1 MDTNLQPTAI
11 SWPAVLAARPQLI
24 ADAHALELHDAWVTA
39 EREFNANLGRPVSD
53 VARYRVVDGVA
64 VIPVSG
70 ALINRYDFIGEGS
83 GYTSYPALT
92 REVNRAAADPAIRG
106 IVLAISSPG
115 GNADGIIAPSAAI
128 RAARAAKPVTALV
141 GSIAASGGYW
151 LAAQAGE
158 IVLDNDLSQ
167 VGSIGVYTMHMD
179 VSKLLERIGIDIS
192 VISSGRNKV
201 DGHPFAPLPAD
212 VRASIQQEVDDLRL
226 MFAREVST
234 GRPALTADL
243 ALATEARMFS
253 AFNPRTGARPAIE
266 EKLAD
271 RMGSLS
277 DVVGS
282 INRGRYPG
290 RFMRKT
296 GMTDVTREDHD
307 RAVAAAREDGR
318 VAGERAGREAAATR
332 ISSIMTSDEAK
343 ANPKLAS
350 HLAYKT
356 ETSVEDAK
364 EMLAAA
370 GPAVAEPKADDKKSE
385 SQTYEQ
391 RKAAVGGEGYV
402 DTGNGSGTKATA
414 KAGWGK
420 AVAAAN
426 KGLGPGARN

>member
-1 MDTNLQPTAI
+1 MATNLQPTAI

-24 ADAHALELHDAWVTA
+24 ADAHAMELRDAWVTA
-39 EREFNANLGRPVSD
+39 EREFNANLGRQTAD

-70 ALINRYDFIGEGS
+70 ALINRYDFLGEGS

-106 IVLAISSPG
+106 IVLGINSPG
-115 GNADGIIAPSAAI
+115 GNADGIIAPSSAI
-128 RAARAAKPVTALV
+128 RAARQVKPVVALV

-158 IVLDNDLSQ
+158 IILDNDMSQ

-226 MFAREVST
+226 MFAREVSA
-234 GRPALTADL
+234 GRPVLTADL
-243 ALATEARMFS
+243 ALATEAKVFS
-253 AFNPRTGARPAIE
+253 AFNPRSGARPAIE

-282 INRGRYPG
+282 INRGRSPG
-290 RFMRKT
+290 RFTRKT
-296 GMTDVTREDHD
+296 GMTDVTREEHD
-307 RAVAAAREDGR
+307 RAVAAAREEGR
-318 VAGERAGREAAATR
+318 VAGERTGREAAATR

-370 GPAVAEPKADDKKSE
+370 GPAVSEQKSE
-385 SQTYEQ
+385 PEPRVEKTYEQ
-391 RKAAVGGEGYV
+391 RSAAAGGDGYV
-402 DTGNGSGTKATA
+402 DTNGGAPKANT
-414 KAGWGK
+414 KAGWSK

-426 KGLGPGARN
+426 KGLGPGARH